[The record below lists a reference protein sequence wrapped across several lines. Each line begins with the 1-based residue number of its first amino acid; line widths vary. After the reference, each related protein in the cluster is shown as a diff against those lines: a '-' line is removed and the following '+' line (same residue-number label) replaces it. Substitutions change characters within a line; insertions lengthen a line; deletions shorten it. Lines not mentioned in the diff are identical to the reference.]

1 MNSFEQDNMKILE
14 SAKQAVRGVL
24 APLLCLLLVVMPVL
38 ARDAEPPVAQATAQP
53 AGSQSPAFA
62 QTPPAQTTAP
72 VQKAAAL
79 PTVED
84 LKVIALAGKNEVND
98 IQRRVMA
105 PLVVQVLDQNDR
117 PVQNAEVVF
126 RFPLQGPGATFP
138 GGKTSLTAHT
148 NGQGQ
153 VAAMNWM
160 ANNETGGFEVHVSAS
175 YGSEVG
181 SLVIPMSNAN
191 NVPAAKVGVGAGTSP
206 EKHHRW
212 YSPTWVKVALI
223 GGAAAVGVGIFL
235 ATRGGGSKAGAG
247 STVTISPGSPSV
259 GGPQ

>member
-1 MNSFEQDNMKILE
+1 MKICDC
-14 SAKQAVRGVL
+14 AKPAVRGVL
-24 APLLCLLLVVMPVL
+24 APLLSLLLVVMPVL
-38 ARDAEPPVAQATAQP
+38 ARDAEPPLAQAP
-53 AGSQSPAFA
+53 A
-62 QTPPAQTTAP
+62 PPAAPGQSAAPAQAAAP
-72 VQKAAAL
+72 VQAAAPGPPPASL

-105 PLVVQVLDQNDR
+105 PLVVQVLDGSDR

-126 RFPLQGPGATFP
+126 RFPLQGPGAAFP

-160 ANNETGGFEVHVSAS
+160 ANNEVGRFEVHVSAS
-175 YGSEVG
+175 YGNEIG
-181 SLVIPMSNAN
+181 SLVVPMSNAN
-191 NVPAAKVGVGAGTSP
+191 NVPVSKVGAGSSTAS
-206 EKHHRW
+206 EKHRSW
-212 YSPTWVKVALI
+212 FSPTWVKVAVI

-235 ATRGGGSKAGAG
+235 ATRGGGSKTGAG
-247 STVTISPGSPSV
+247 STITISPGSPSV
-259 GGPQ
+259 GGPH